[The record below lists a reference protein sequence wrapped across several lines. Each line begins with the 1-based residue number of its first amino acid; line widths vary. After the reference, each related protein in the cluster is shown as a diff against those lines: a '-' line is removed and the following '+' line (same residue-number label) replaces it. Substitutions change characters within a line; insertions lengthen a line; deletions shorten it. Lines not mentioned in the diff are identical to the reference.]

1 MTYKNIYKRKDRHIP
16 PYKTAAGMLVKQMHY
31 SYTKQRHT
39 SPNTLTKDPQIDG
52 GRSFSISSC
61 LDSDQQGISVGS
73 NKTSSPGFTIQ
84 RPKLTRTR
92 SQESA
97 VSLRLSEPLFQP
109 VYRQVLRACVTNI
122 VQFLQLSEFESGGM
136 QREGRRFDISGSGRA
151 FVNVTVVYLD
161 ISVPWLL
168 LF

>member
-1 MTYKNIYKRKDRHIP
+1 MRDRRRW
-16 PYKTAAGMLVKQMHY
+16 HY

-122 VQFLQLSEFESGGM
+122 VRFLQLSEFESWHAERRKTPRSLLEWKSL
-136 QREGRRFDISGSGRA
+136 RERK
-151 FVNVTVVYLD
+151 TVVYLD
-161 ISVPWLL
+161 AGGCCQNTRPCKPGVSP
-168 LF
+168 